1 MVVVLFCLGSVIN
14 IISEQ
19 NNEILSLVGE
29 LVLISL
35 VKVISFSK
43 VDTILY
49 LLINKELILR
59 RKPREDDDIRTLF

>member
-1 MVVVLFCLGSVIN
+1 MLSCFAREVLLN

-19 NNEILSLVGE
+19 NNKILVVE
-29 LVLISL
+29 LVLIFF

-43 VDTILY
+43 VDDILY